1 MSRYAQDREIRFRGG
16 IRILLAGVVV
26 ATTWTI
32 GWLAMFAA
40 SAPWFGPRTVS
51 LRQVVLWFLVGL
63 LTCAAGVVVIGLVR
77 GARWRWA
84 ASGGWVGSLVLTAVA
99 IGLPSTRDWRGGFA
113 FGLAGIGI
121 AAVYALTLL
130 KFDPPAT

>member
-1 MSRYAQDREIRFRGG
+1 MSRYAEEREKKFRGG

-26 ATTWTI
+26 ASTWFI
-32 GWLAMFAA
+32 GWLGMFAA
-40 SAPWFGPRTVS
+40 SGPWFRAQTVS
-51 LRQVVLWFLVGL
+51 LRQAVLWFLVAL
-63 LTCAAGVVVIGLVR
+63 LTCAAGVVVIALVR

-84 ASGGWVGSLVLTAVA
+84 ASGAWVGSLVLTAVA
-99 IGLPSTRDWRGGFA
+99 IGLPSARDWRGSFA